1 MEVIAIA
8 LLLGEGES
16 HICMSFVKERE
27 GMYSFDSAYLS
38 REPVL
43 LSAEVSTSGLSLPY
57 SVTTNTVT

>member
-8 LLLGEGES
+8 ILLDEGES

-38 REPVL
+38 GEPVL
-43 LSAEVSTSGLSLPY
+43 LSAELSQSGLGLTY
-57 SVTTNTVT
+57 NVTTNTVT